1 MKNCILTSIA
11 LSLIAILVSP
21 AVAQVKAI
29 EVTGG
34 LVSGLPGK
42 DPSIVTYK
50 GIPFAA
56 PPVGN
61 LRWRAPQPVAPW
73 PGVLKADKFSASC
86 IQQIV
91 PEFGP
96 WTYEFMAHNDVS
108 EDCLY
113 LNVFTPAK
121 SASEKH
127 PVFVHIYGGGFVQG
141 SSAVPIYDGE
151 GLAKKGLVVVTF
163 NYRVGAL
170 GFLAHPE
177 LTSESGHQ
185 ASGNYGLMDQ
195 IAALRWVHENIARFG
210 GDPNNVT
217 IAGQSAGSMAVHD
230 LTASPLA
237 RGLFHRAIA
246 QSGGSTVGGIGINME
261 PTPLAAAE
269 AEGLK
274 FAEAKDAHSLA
285 ELRALSWQKI
295 LEPIP
300 SSTPMS
306 GLRFGPVVDGYVL
319 PASFMQIIAQG
330 KQNDVETLTGNTEG
344 ELGGLFA
351 SGAPITAKQFQ
362 DQARKR
368 YGDKAD
374 EFLKLYPAAT
384 DEQAQIAQRE
394 STRDQALVAL
404 YLWAKVRSKTAKT
417 KVYEYLWDH
426 PLPGPDAVKY
436 GAFHSSEIPYVLN
449 TLDNSNR
456 PFTDA
461 DRKIANLMSSYW
473 ANFASTGNPNGSGLP
488 VWPAISDKPEI
499 MEVGDKT
506 QPIPLAATPAKI
518 EFFKSFLTQSK

>member
-1 MKNCILTSIA
+1 MKSRF
-11 LSLIAILVSP
+11 LSTIVLSIAILLLSVVS
-21 AVAQVKAI
+21 QGQTVK
-29 EVTGG
+29 VTGG
-34 LVSGLPGK
+34 QVSGIPGK
-42 DPSIVTYK
+42 DASIFTYK

-56 PPVGN
+56 PPVGS
-61 LRWRAPQPVAPW
+61 LRWRAPQPVAAW
-73 PGVLKADKFSASC
+73 PGVLKAEKFSASC
-86 IQQIV
+86 VQQIL

-96 WTYEFMAHNDVS
+96 WTYEFMAHNEVS

-113 LNVFTPAK
+113 LNVFSPAK
-121 SASEKH
+121 SASAKL
-127 PVFVHIYGGGFVQG
+127 PVFVHIYGGGFMQG

-195 IAALRWVHENIARFG
+195 ITALRWVHDNIARFG
-210 GDPNNVT
+210 GDPSNVT

-237 RGLFHRAIA
+237 KGLFHRAIA

-269 AEGLK
+269 AEGQK
-274 FAEAKDAHSLA
+274 FTEAKGAHSLA

-300 SSTPMS
+300 GANPMS
-306 GLRFGPVVDGYVL
+306 GPGFAPVVDGYVL

-330 KQNDVETLTGNTEG
+330 RQNDVATLTGNTSG
-344 ELGGLFA
+344 ELGGFFA
-351 SGAPITAKQFQ
+351 SGAPITAKQFE
-362 DQARKR
+362 DKARKQF
-368 YGDKAD
+368 GDKAE
-374 EFLKLYPAAT
+374 EFLKLYPAAN
-384 DEQAQIAQRE
+384 DVQAQIAQRE
-394 STRDQALVAL
+394 STRDEALVAL
-404 YLWAKVRSKTAKT
+404 YVWARVRSKTSKT

-426 PLPGPDAVKY
+426 ALPGPDAGKY
-436 GAFHSSEIPYVLN
+436 GAFHSSEIPYAMN
-449 TLDNSNR
+449 TLDESKR

-461 DRKIANLMSSYW
+461 DRKIAAMMSSYW
-473 ANFASTGNPNGSGLP
+473 ANFAATGDPNGSGLP
-488 VWPAISDKPEI
+488 VWTAISDKAQI

-506 QPIPLAATPAKI
+506 EAIPVASTTARMD
-518 EFFKSFLTQSK
+518 FLRAFLMQSK